1 MRAAGAGTAFRA
13 RFVEGPILRHV
24 VVMAATGSVGLMA
37 IFVVDL
43 ANLFYISRL
52 GEQELA
58 AAIGFASALLFFTT
72 SVALGIAIA
81 ATALVSRALGAGRR
95 DDARRM
101 ASASLVY
108 MGLAGALLG
117 FGGLPFLD
125 PLLRLVGAGGRTHE
139 LAWGYLAILLPST
152 PILGLGMCL
161 SGLLRS
167 VGDARRSMYVTLA
180 GAVATA
186 LLDPIFIFGLH
197 LGVQGAAIVGCISRL
212 VLLAVGL
219 HGAHVVHRLLGRLDL
234 PRFGP
239 DARTISGI
247 ALPAILTNVATPIA
261 SAYVTAQMARFG
273 DAAVAGQAIV
283 DRIVP
288 VAFGAVFALSGSVA
302 PIVGQNFGARRFDRV
317 WWTIA
322 ESLRVVTVYV
332 LLMWG
337 VLFLLQ
343 DALVRLFAA
352 QGLAADLVRLFCT
365 WLGVG
370 FLFTGAL
377 FVANAAFNNL
387 GFPLLSTLFNW
398 GRATLGTIPFATAG
412 AALAGAQG
420 VAVGY
425 ALGSVVFGVVGV
437 AAAFWVTARLD
448 RVAGEPPPPLWRFT
462 PPSADNL
469 GESAAASFATDA
481 PAGPEPAASTDE

>member
-1 MRAAGAGTAFRA
+1 MSVAATGTAFRA
-13 RFVEGPILRHV
+13 RFVEGSVLRHV
-24 VVMAATGSVGLMA
+24 VVMTATGSVGLMA

-58 AAIGFASALLFFTT
+58 AAIGFASSLLFFMT

-95 DDARRM
+95 EDARRLGG
-101 ASASLVY
+101 ASLLY
-108 MGLAGALLG
+108 MGAASALLG

-125 PLLRLVGAGGRTHE
+125 PLLHLIGAEGRTHA

-152 PILGLGMCL
+152 PLLGLGMCL
-161 SGLLRS
+161 SGLLRAA
-167 VGDARRSMYVTLA
+167 GDARRSMYVTLA
-180 GAVATA
+180 GAVVTA
-186 LLDPIFIFGLH
+186 LLDPIFIFALE
-197 LGVQGAAIVGCISRL
+197 LGITGAAVAGVVSRL
-212 VLLAVGL
+212 VLLAVGW
-219 HGAHVVHRLLGRLDL
+219 HGAHAHRLLGRPDFR
-234 PRFGP
+234 RFGG
-239 DARTISGI
+239 DARMLSGI

-261 SAYVTAQMARFG
+261 SAYVTAEMARFG

-302 PIVGQNFGARRFDRV
+302 PIIGQNFGARRFDRV
-317 WWTIA
+317 RRTLA

-332 LLMWG
+332 VLMWG
-337 VLFLLQ
+337 ALYFLQ

-365 WLGVG
+365 WLGGG

-425 ALGSVVFGVVGV
+425 ALGSVVFGVV
-437 AAAFWVTARLD
+437 AAATAFHVTAHLD
-448 RVAGEPPPPLWRFT
+448 RVPGEPAPPLWRFT
-462 PPSADNL
+462 PPAADNL
-469 GESAAASFATDA
+469 GESAAASF
-481 PAGPEPAASTDE
+481 STDVQAAPESAAAADE